1 MHAQAARLDNLF
13 EFLDA
18 LPEALYRRIVTL
30 PHGSLEQRVNGIL
43 GWREALLGGRLP
55 DCDHIG
61 WPEPSV
67 ARPLL
72 RRIEGLDLL
81 PLCRNAPDLVDH
93 VLQDVCTA
101 IETLEDW
108 REAGLEGHF
117 DDVLQQTLRRRERPS
132 ELEPEDE
139 QAAAEASASGTA
151 AGGSPQSQGK
161 GQARTAPG
169 SETGDVASQETSEGA
184 SDAIAHTDEG
194 PGDPAFAPTADSRP
208 GASKPPVGNEDPL
221 STRWAEFAAQWRG
234 IAEMAARLGSRP
246 GQGWDLGHGR
256 GLQRA
261 DLRLVLRYRRLLRAA
276 PELARIVAE
285 LGRERGLQ
293 DKGSDPAP
301 VQPRCGT
308 ETATGLVRVERPA
321 AVPMSHEG
329 LTRSDDI
336 GRMLPGEAQLLGHPR
351 LRMLW
356 HARRAERAL
365 AVYAV
370 RGVQSEHEPQWR
382 EVVATPPPKPVP
394 ASPGHGPVLVCL
406 DSSASMAGIAGQ
418 IARAMA
424 LEALRLANAEDRPCL
439 LARFSGPGELHWLP
453 LRFDPTGYRA
463 LLRFLRA
470 DEQGGTDLRSAMEDA
485 LVRLRD
491 AAWARADV
499 LLITDGRFPPD
510 ADLAARLAQARKA
523 HGMRVIGVQLGNWS
537 DRALAPLCD
546 AVHHFR
552 DLRQWRARLEAALED
567 DDRDDE

>member
-1 MHAQAARLDNLF
+1 MRAQAARLDNLF
-13 EFLDA
+13 EFLDD

-30 PHGSLEQRVNGIL
+30 PHGNLKQRVNGIL
-43 GWREALLGGRLP
+43 GWRAALLGGQLP
-55 DCDHIG
+55 DCARIG
-61 WPEPSV
+61 WPEPGV

-72 RRIEGLDLL
+72 RRLEGLDLL

-93 VLQDVCTA
+93 ILQDVCTA

-132 ELEPEDE
+132 ELAPEDE
-139 QAAAEASASGTA
+139 KPAEASGQEAAGETPRAQPQPVPDTGSSDVAPSGPSGGTSGPTVAAAEAPPDAEPGT
-151 AGGSPQSQGK
+151 
-161 GQARTAPG
+161 
-169 SETGDVASQETSEGA
+169 E
-184 SDAIAHTDEG
+184 DAITG
-194 PGDPAFAPTADSRP
+194 S
-208 GASKPPVGNEDPL
+208 EDPL
-221 STRWAEFAAQWRG
+221 STRWAEFAEQWRG
-234 IAEMAARLGSRP
+234 IAEMSAQLSARP

-261 DLRLVLRYRRLLRAA
+261 DLRLILRYRRLLRAA

-285 LGRERGLQ
+285 LGRARGL
-293 DKGSDPAP
+293 KGNGPDPATVHP
-301 VQPRCGT
+301 HSGT
-308 ETATGLVRVERPA
+308 ETAPGLVPVERPA
-321 AVPMSHEG
+321 SVPMSHEG
-329 LTRSDDI
+329 LARSDDI

-382 EVVATPPPKPVP
+382 EVAVSPPPKPVP
-394 ASPGHGPVLVCL
+394 AAPGHGPVLVCL
-406 DSSASMAGIAGQ
+406 DSSASMAGTAGQ
-418 IARAMA
+418 LARAMA

-439 LARFSGPGELHWLP
+439 LARFSGPGELQWLP

-470 DEQGGTDLRSAMEDA
+470 DEQGGTDLRSAMEDV
-485 LVRLRD
+485 LERLQD
-491 AAWARADV
+491 PAWARADV

-510 ADLAARLAQARKA
+510 ADLSARLRQARKEQ
-523 HGMRVIGVQLGNWS
+523 GLRVIGVQLGNWS

-552 DLRQWRARLEAALED
+552 DLRQWRTRLEAAHEENES
-567 DDRDDE
+567 DDE